1 MKVRTQITLYYGVLL
16 LASILVSGMLFQ
28 RVNRALAQRKI
39 EDLAR
44 QNLYAIKN
52 SVLLLLENANRY
64 SQRIIASSAVQDYLK
79 TDPNRQGTPTSNRAF
94 QNVVNEV
101 LLAEQTISSIYI
113 FRDDVLYFS
122 WDNFL
127 LGMKGPGI
135 REAPWYQEVIDKK
148 GAQVWVKNS
157 GGALKTRP
165 GDEEYLSLIRMI
177 DDLYTYKPIGI
188 LMINIPMGG

>member
-52 SVLLLLENANRY
+52 SVPLLLENANRY

-94 QNVVNEV
+94 QNVVDEV
-101 LLAEQTISSIYI
+101 SLPSRPSPPSTSSGMTCSISPGTIS
-113 FRDDVLYFS
+113 
-122 WDNFL
+122 FL
-127 LGMKGPGI
+127 G
-135 REAPWYQEVIDKK
+135 
-148 GAQVWVKNS
+148 
-157 GGALKTRP
+157 
-165 GDEEYLSLIRMI
+165 
-177 DDLYTYKPIGI
+177 
-188 LMINIPMGG
+188 